1 MGSKALAENR
11 HRKDVLK
18 SCGTAIAGSAA
29 TSRRPPR
36 CSISAARSA
45 SDRRCH
51 HWSRRDRSSSRCVG
65 LGRPELPPAR
75 AAGAVNPIRRVGV
88 GQESVGELWRQGTV
102 RVGQQGGAVL
112 YRELRENHREIVVSH
127 GSGRYASLATGS
139 GDGLRRRAR
148 RASHPAVPD
157 ARIRCV
163 PPHSQGLRGRC
174 R

>member
-1 MGSKALAENR
+1 MRDGDRWIRRNVKAAAAVLDQRRAFGLGSPLPPLVKA
-11 HRKDVLK
+11 
-18 SCGTAIAGSAA
+18 
-29 TSRRPPR
+29 PPF
-36 CSISAARSA
+36 ILQ
-45 SDRRCH
+45 
-51 HWSRRDRSSSRCVG
+51 CVG